1 MTLYEYAA
9 RERAG
14 RAVRGQVAAA
24 SSEEVLSLLRARDLA
39 VVRVRPAPKG
49 MRALFSKLD
58 GSRGGLGRVKRVE
71 LSMFTR
77 QLSTMLAAG
86 LALLEALDVLSEQSE
101 SVAMRK
107 VCAHVASEVRNG
119 ADLSAAL
126 ESRGK
131 TFGPLYVSMV
141 KAGEA
146 SGQMDQILERLA
158 DHLEDGDKLRSE
170 LRSALTYPVVSLG
183 LVVSITAFL
192 LIGVVPGFR
201 DVFESLDSELPA
213 ITTAVLGLSDSIRE
227 QWLVCAGLLALPF
240 LLLWLTKKTERGG
253 ELLDRAS
260 LRLPVL
266 GEVMRQVALARFS
279 RTFSTLIRAGV
290 PILGA
295 LDIVADTA
303 GNRAI
308 ARAVRNCSTSVQS
321 GNSLCEPLSK
331 SSLFPPMVSRM
342 VGIGERTGSLEA
354 LLEKIGEFYE
364 GRVRATVSS
373 LTSLIEP
380 ILIAVMGV
388 LVGGVV
394 LAVFLPILDIVGQ
407 LGASG

>member
-1 MTLYEYAA
+1 M
-9 RERAG
+9 G
-14 RAVRGQVAAA
+14 R
-24 SSEEVLSLLRARDLA
+24 LN
-39 VVRVRPAPKG
+39 
-49 MRALFSKLD
+49 
-58 GSRGGLGRVKRVE
+58 GSRSSFGRVKRVE

-101 SVAMRK
+101 SAAMRK
-107 VCAHVASEVRNG
+107 VSAHVASEVRNG

-131 TFGPLYVSMV
+131 TFGPLYISMV
-141 KAGEA
+141 RAGEA

-240 LLLWLTKKTERGG
+240 FLLWLMKKTERGG

-266 GEVMRQVALARFS
+266 GEVLRQVALARFS

-308 ARAVRNCSTSVQS
+308 ARAVRSCSTSVQS
-321 GNSLCEPLSK
+321 GNSLCEPLSQ

-394 LAVFLPILDIVGQ
+394 LAVFLPILDIVGE
-407 LGASG
+407 LGA

>member
-9 RERAG
+9 RERTG
-14 RAVRGQVAAA
+14 RSVSGQVAAT

-39 VVRVRPAPKG
+39 VVRVRPAPEG
-49 MRALFSKLD
+49 MRALFGKLRE
-58 GSRGGLGRVKRVE
+58 SRSGLGRVKRVE

-86 LALLEALDVLSEQSE
+86 LALLEALDVLAEQSE

-107 VCAHVASEVRNG
+107 VSARVAAEVRNG
-119 ADLSAAL
+119 ADLSSAL
-126 ESRGK
+126 ESCAK

-141 KAGEA
+141 RAGEA

-158 DHLEDGDKLRSE
+158 DHLEDGDKLRTE

-240 LLLWLTKKTERGG
+240 ILLWLTKKTERGG

-266 GEVMRQVALARFS
+266 GEVLRQVALARFS

-290 PILGA
+290 PILAA

-308 ARAVRNCSTSVQS
+308 ARAVRACSSSVQS
-321 GNSLCEPLSK
+321 GNSLCEPLSQ

-380 ILIAVMGV
+380 LLIAVMGV

-394 LAVFLPILDIVGQ
+394 LAVFLPILDIVGE

>member
-14 RAVRGQVAAA
+14 RSVRGQVAAG

-39 VVRVRPAPKG
+39 VVRVRPAPQG
-49 MRALFSKLD
+49 MRALMGRLN
-58 GSRGGLGRVKRVE
+58 GSRSSFGRVKRVE

-107 VCAHVASEVRNG
+107 VSAHVAGEVRNG

-126 ESRGK
+126 ESREK

-141 KAGEA
+141 RAGEA

-158 DHLEDGDKLRSE
+158 DHLEDGDE

-227 QWLVCAGLLALPF
+227 QWIGCAGLLALPF
-240 LLLWLTKKTERGG
+240 LLLWLTKKTDRGG
-253 ELLDRAS
+253 EVLDRVS

-266 GEVMRQVALARFS
+266 GEVLRQVALARFS

-308 ARAVRNCSTSVQS
+308 ARAVRDCSTSVQS
-321 GNSLCEPLSK
+321 GNTLCEPLSK

-394 LAVFLPILDIVGQ
+394 LAVFLPILDIVGE

>member
-9 RERAG
+9 RERTG
-14 RAVRGQVAAA
+14 RSVSGQVAAT

-39 VVRVRPAPKG
+39 VVRVRPASQG
-49 MRALFSKLD
+49 MRALFGKLRE
-58 GSRGGLGRVKRVE
+58 SRSGLGRVKRVE

-107 VCAHVASEVRNG
+107 VSARVAIEVRNG
-119 ADLSAAL
+119 ADLSSAL
-126 ESRGK
+126 ESCAK

-141 KAGEA
+141 RAGEA

-158 DHLEDGDKLRSE
+158 DHLEDGDKLRTE

-260 LRLPVL
+260 LRLPVV
-266 GEVMRQVALARFS
+266 GEVLRQVALARFS

-290 PILGA
+290 PILAA

-308 ARAVRNCSTSVQS
+308 ARAVRACSSSVQS
-321 GNSLCEPLSK
+321 GNSLCEPLSQ

-394 LAVFLPILDIVGQ
+394 LAVFLPILDIVGE

>member
-1 MTLYEYAA
+1 MTLFEYAA

-14 RAVRGQVAAA
+14 RSVRGQVAAG
-24 SSEEVLSLLRARDLA
+24 SSEEVLALLRARDLA
-39 VVRVRPAPKG
+39 VVRVRPAPQGVKG
-49 MRALFSKLD
+49 LLNGLKGA
-58 GSRGGLGRVKRVE
+58 RGLGGRVKRTE

-101 SVAMRK
+101 SPAMRK
-107 VCAHVASEVRNG
+107 VAAQVAGEVRNG

-126 ESRGK
+126 ESREK
-131 TFGPLYVSMV
+131 TFGALYISMV
-141 KAGEA
+141 RAGEA

-227 QWLVCAGLLALPF
+227 QWLLCLGVLALPG
-240 LLLWLTKKTERGG
+240 LLLWLTKRTARGG

-260 LRLPVL
+260 LRLPVI
-266 GEVMRQVALARFS
+266 GEVLRQVALARFS

-295 LDIVADTA
+295 LDIVADTS

-308 ARAVRNCSTSVQS
+308 ARAVRDCSS
-321 GNSLCEPLSK
+321 
-331 SSLFPPMVSRM
+331 
-342 VGIGERTGSLEA
+342 
-354 LLEKIGEFYE
+354 
-364 GRVRATVSS
+364 
-373 LTSLIEP
+373 
-380 ILIAVMGV
+380 
-388 LVGGVV
+388 
-394 LAVFLPILDIVGQ
+394 
-407 LGASG
+407 

>member
-9 RERAG
+9 REQEG
-14 RAVRGQVAAA
+14 RSVRGQVAAT
-24 SSEEVLSLLRARDLA
+24 SSEEVLSLLRARDLS
-39 VVRVRPAPKG
+39 VVRVRPAPQG
-49 MRALFSKLD
+49 VRALLGKLQ
-58 GSRGGLGRVKRVE
+58 GSGSGFGRVKRVE

-107 VCAHVASEVRNG
+107 VSANVASGVRNG

-126 ESRGK
+126 ESSGK

-141 KAGEA
+141 RAGEA

-227 QWLVCAGLLALPF
+227 QWLGCVGLLALPF

-260 LRLPVL
+260 LRLPVI
-266 GEVMRQVALARFS
+266 GEVLRQVALARFS

-290 PILGA
+290 PILSA

-308 ARAVRNCSTSVQS
+308 ARAVRACSTSVQS

-394 LAVFLPILDIVGQ
+394 LAVFLPILDIVGE
-407 LGASG
+407 LGSSG

>member
-14 RAVRGQVAAA
+14 RAVRGQVAAG
-24 SSEEVLSLLRARDLA
+24 SREEVLSLLRARDLA
-39 VVRVRPAPKG
+39 VVRVKPASQG
-49 MRALFSKLD
+49 LSGLMTKL
-58 GSRGGLGRVKRVE
+58 RGARSFTGRVKRTE

-101 SVAMRK
+101 SQAMRK
-107 VCAHVASEVRNG
+107 VAAEVGGDVRNG

-126 ESRGK
+126 ESREK
-131 TFGPLYVSMV
+131 TFGALYISMV
-141 KAGEA
+141 RAGEA

-158 DHLEDGDKLRSE
+158 DHLEEGDKLRSE

-201 DVFESLDSELPA
+201 DVFESLDSDLPA

-227 QWLVCAGLLALPF
+227 QWFVCLGVLALPGVIF
-240 LLLWLTKKTERGG
+240 WLTKRTVRGG
-253 ELLDRAS
+253 ELIDRAS
-260 LRLPVL
+260 LRLPVI
-266 GEVMRQVALARFS
+266 GEVLQQVALARFS

-295 LDIVADTA
+295 LDIVADTS

-308 ARAVRNCSTSVQS
+308 ARAVRACSSSVQS
-321 GNSLCEPLSK
+321 GNSLAEPLSR

-394 LAVFLPILDIVGQ
+394 LAVFLPILDIVGE